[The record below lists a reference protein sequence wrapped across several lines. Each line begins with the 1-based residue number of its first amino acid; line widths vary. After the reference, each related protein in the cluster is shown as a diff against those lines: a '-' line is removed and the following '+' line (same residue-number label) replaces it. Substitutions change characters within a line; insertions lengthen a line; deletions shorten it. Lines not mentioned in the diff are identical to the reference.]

1 MKKVL
6 SNKRFLLVLL
16 VMAAMFVLSGCQRN
30 TDAQGNTL
38 AEKIIYLDTP
48 WKQMKDESIL
58 TAILVYP
65 LAQCINFIGTKLN
78 SAILGI
84 LLTTVLFNV
93 LTVGLTKKS
102 TISAQKMQIIQPEIQ
117 KITDKYADKKDE
129 QSQRQQAA
137 EMQAVY
143 AKHGVDP
150 LGSIVTPFL
159 QIPIMISMYY
169 AVQRAAVVVSGK
181 IGSIPLST
189 TPKDAFKSLK
199 TGWPIAI
206 LFIAML
212 CAQLLS
218 SFIPQLLAKKQKKNQ
233 KGYKQYADNGSA
245 NNATN
250 STMLITVGMV
260 ALLGIGWPS
269 TMSVYWLVSSACNII
284 KTLYIQWRY
293 IDNEKV

>member
-6 SNKRFLLVLL
+6 SNKRILLVLL
-16 VMAAMFVLSGCQRN
+16 VLAALCLLSGCQRN

-78 SAILGI
+78 SAIIGI
-84 LLTTVLFNV
+84 LLTTVLFNI

-102 TISAQKMQIIQPEIQ
+102 TISAQKMQLIQPEIQ
-117 KITDKYADKKDE
+117 KINDKYAGRDDNAAK
-129 QSQRQQAA
+129 QQQAQ

-143 AKHGVDP
+143 SKHGVDP
-150 LGSIVTPFL
+150 LGSLITPFL

-169 AVQRAAVVVSGK
+169 SVQRAAVVCEGK

-189 TPKDAFKSLK
+189 TPKAAFKSLK
-199 TGWPIAI
+199 TGWPIAV
-206 LFIAML
+206 LFIAMI
-212 CAQLLS
+212 CSQLLS
-218 SFIPQLLAKKQKKNQ
+218 SYIPQLLAKKQKKNQ
-233 KGYKQYADNGSA
+233 KGYKQYADNAPA
-245 NNATN
+245 NNSMNT
-250 STMLITVGMV
+250 TLFMTVGMV
-260 ALLGIGWPS
+260 ALLGVGWPS